1 MFLVLIILVVLV
13 VILVMILLLRDRPKS
28 KPAVV
33 EQEKNG
39 DDAVDN
45 PVYTGKPCPAV
56 GYSVTVS

>member
-28 KPAVV
+28 KPAV
-33 EQEKNG
+33 EKNG

-56 GYSVTVS
+56 G